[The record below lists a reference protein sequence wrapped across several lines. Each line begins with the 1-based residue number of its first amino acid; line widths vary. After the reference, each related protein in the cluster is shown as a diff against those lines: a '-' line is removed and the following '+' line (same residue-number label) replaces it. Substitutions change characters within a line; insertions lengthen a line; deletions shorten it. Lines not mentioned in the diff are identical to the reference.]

1 MTLRLARVT
10 LAFAAAVLTWP
21 AAAADSPQALDCA
34 MSTAPRDPVTNPEA
48 RRGTMDEQFCT
59 QLDRLP
65 DGRSVELYG
74 GTVDGG
80 QRRSGEPLQGLT
92 RDELERQDGFFG
104 LRLRLRY

>member
-1 MTLRLARVT
+1 M
-10 LAFAAAVLTWP
+10 P
-21 AAAADSPQALDCA
+21 AGATEERPDPPGCRADS
-34 MSTAPRDPVTNPEA
+34 SPRDPVTNPEV

-74 GTVDGG
+74 GTVDRGG
-80 QRRSGEPLQGLT
+80 ARSFDPMQGRT
-92 RDELERQDGFFG
+92 RDELEHQDGFFG